1 MGAPPDQKSRS
12 GMQKSRSSS
21 RAACRRSMAQ
31 VIALRDVDL
40 DIWEANSSVLLGP
53 SGSGKSTSSTSSAA
67 STLPVLQS
75 HSKTDGPGKCRTC
88 GGDSRGPHAE
98 ACRSGAPAQI
108 TSIAAFRRRLRKC
121 QFSRDPIHAKSA
133 SEFKPAVLPGI
144 IQFRPFDPMPKKL
157 IPFNEP
163 SLMRAEA
170 ADRR

>member
-1 MGAPPDQKSRS
+1 MNRPRFRGRSDRMGAPPDQKSRS

-133 SEFKPAVLPGI
+133 SESQTGRLARN
-144 IQFRPFDPMPKKL
+144 QT
-157 IPFNEP
+157 IPSF
-163 SLMRAEA
+163 
-170 ADRR
+170 